1 MAYKFQKGTANLS
14 GSIKLDSGY
23 DLLAAGSND
32 LGTSAANF
40 AVGYVSVLSASTVV
54 SGAFFEGNASRMT
67 GIAATDVTTTGTSTN
82 SDFYPLFVDTAA
94 GESGET
100 VRVHS
105 TVAINPGTGK
115 LSATSVSASTGT
127 GSFGGGISAGN
138 AGFTVGYTGAV
149 TSTAAITAGT
159 SFIIGSA
166 DLNEAD
172 MEKLDGITNGTAAA
186 SKAVVLDASKDVAGL
201 NDVSAAG
208 LTLSDLD
215 EGGILFAG
223 SSGALN
229 TSVDNLQWAED
240 REDNDG
246 YLSLFVSS
254 SASGSGQLG
263 DGMFMLTD
271 AEDDDICY
279 INYEGAEFA
288 VNLEVD
294 GTVSGSGVLSVGA
307 GATLAGALNLQAGGI
322 TNAGSIAGATTID
335 ASGDLTVGSITMSEF
350 TVDSSGNTDLD
361 GTLNAEGA
369 ATFQS
374 TISGSGALSVGAGA
388 TLAGALNMQ
397 SGGITNAGS
406 IAGATTIVASS
417 TISGSGALS
426 VGAGATLA
434 GALNMQNGGITN
446 VGDLYGTLS
455 VQGVTGSGLILDA
468 SMCASAASYLSL
480 KDNLAEAFYVAQG
493 GDTYLTFITT
503 NDDESVKSSMDFI
516 IGDNVNS
523 GKFLILNGGIDFS
536 GQKTLTASVNLDEDG
551 ESGIYHYQSHYIV
564 SGSSAVVVDLPSL
577 DNGYSMWF
585 KRHPSMTN
593 NVTIRPSGST
603 NLIDGI
609 NDPVVLETAG
619 ASMQLVGSGSL
630 NWYIY

>member
-172 MEKLDGITNGTAAA
+172 MEQIDGITAGTASASKAVVLDAGKDCVGFGTLAAGVLAAQGSITAGTSFIIGSADLNEADMEKLDGITNGTATA
-186 SKAVVLDASKDVAGL
+186 SKAVVLDASKDIAGL

-208 LTLSDLD
+208 LTLSDLTD
-215 EGGILFAG
+215 NRLPLVGA
-223 SSGALN
+223 SGLLQDNAAL
-229 TSVDNLQWAED
+229 LY
-240 REDNDG
+240 NDTRASLNG
-246 YLSLFVSS
+246 YLALYVSS
-254 SASGSGQLG
+254 SASGSAYLC
-263 DGMFMLTD
+263 DGLLSIND
-271 AEDDDICY
+271 ESDDEICTIY
-279 INYEGAEFA
+279 AGSADFA
-288 VNLEVD
+288 VDLSVD
-294 GTVSGSGVLSVGA
+294 GTVSGSGALSVGA

-322 TNAGSIAGATTID
+322 TNAGSIAGATTI
-335 ASGDLTVGSITMSEF
+335 
-350 TVDSSGNTDLD
+350 
-361 GTLNAEGA
+361 
-369 ATFQS
+369 
-374 TISGSGALSVGAGA
+374 SGSGALSVGAGA
-388 TLAGALNMQ
+388 TLAGAL
-397 SGGITNAGS
+397 SLNAG
-406 IAGATTIVASS
+406 V
-417 TISGSGALS
+417 
-426 VGAGATLA
+426 
-434 GALNMQNGGITN
+434 
-446 VGDLYGTLS
+446 
-455 VQGVTGSGLILDA
+455 
-468 SMCASAASYLSL
+468 
-480 KDNLAEAFYVAQG
+480 
-493 GDTYLTFITT
+493 
-503 NDDESVKSSMDFI
+503 DF
-516 IGDNVNS
+516 G
-523 GKFLILNGGIDFS
+523 
-536 GQKTLTASVNLDEDG
+536 GQKTLTASVNLDVAG
-551 ESGIYHYQSHYIV
+551 GSGIYHVHSHYIV

-577 DNGYSMWF
+577 ENGDSMWF

>member
-322 TNAGSIAGATTID
+322 TNAGSIAGATTI
-335 ASGDLTVGSITMSEF
+335 
-350 TVDSSGNTDLD
+350 
-361 GTLNAEGA
+361 
-369 ATFQS
+369 
-374 TISGSGALSVGAGA
+374 SGSGALSVGAGA
-388 TLAGALNMQ
+388 TLAGAL
-397 SGGITNAGS
+397 SLNAG
-406 IAGATTIVASS
+406 V
-417 TISGSGALS
+417 
-426 VGAGATLA
+426 
-434 GALNMQNGGITN
+434 
-446 VGDLYGTLS
+446 
-455 VQGVTGSGLILDA
+455 
-468 SMCASAASYLSL
+468 
-480 KDNLAEAFYVAQG
+480 
-493 GDTYLTFITT
+493 
-503 NDDESVKSSMDFI
+503 DF
-516 IGDNVNS
+516 G
-523 GKFLILNGGIDFS
+523 
-536 GQKTLTASVNLDEDG
+536 GQKTLTASVNLDVAG
-551 ESGIYHYQSHYIV
+551 GSGIYHVHSHYIV

-577 DNGYSMWF
+577 ENGDSMWF

-593 NVTIRPSGST
+593 DVTIRPSGST

>member
-23 DLLAAGSND
+23 DLLGAGSND

-40 AVGYVSVLSASTVV
+40 AVGYISVLSASTVV
-54 SGAFFEGNASRMT
+54 SGAFFEGDASRLT
-67 GIAATDVTTTGTSTN
+67 NVAATDITTTGTSA
-82 SDFYPLFVDTAA
+82 DADYYPLFVDTAA

-100 VRVHS
+100 IRVHS
-105 TVAINPGTGK
+105 TVAINPSKGK
-115 LSATSVSASTGT
+115 ISATMVSASTGT

-138 AGFTVGYTGAV
+138 EGFTVGYTGAV
-149 TSTAAITAGT
+149 TAASLNNSAG
-159 SFIIGSA
+159 
-166 DLNEAD
+166 
-172 MEKLDGITNGTAAA
+172 GITN
-186 SKAVVLDASKDVAGL
+186 AG
-201 NDVSAAG
+201 AIAG
-208 LTLSDLD
+208 ATTIS
-215 EGGILFAG
+215 G
-223 SSGALN
+223 SGAL
-229 TSVDNLQWAED
+229 SVGAGATLAGALNLQAGGIT
-240 REDNDG
+240 NAG
-246 YLSLFVSS
+246 SI
-254 SASGSGQLG
+254 AAATTISGSG
-263 DGMFMLTD
+263 
-271 AEDDDICY
+271 A
-279 INYEGAEFA
+279 
-288 VNLEVD
+288 
-294 GTVSGSGVLSVGA
+294 LSVGA

>member
-322 TNAGSIAGATTID
+322 TNAGSIAGATTI
-335 ASGDLTVGSITMSEF
+335 SGSGALSVGAGATLAGALNLQAGGITNAGSI
-350 TVDSSGNTDLD
+350 
-361 GTLNAEGA
+361 AGA
-369 ATFQS
+369 T

-388 TLAGALNMQ
+388 TLAGAL
-397 SGGITNAGS
+397 SLNAG
-406 IAGATTIVASS
+406 V
-417 TISGSGALS
+417 
-426 VGAGATLA
+426 
-434 GALNMQNGGITN
+434 
-446 VGDLYGTLS
+446 
-455 VQGVTGSGLILDA
+455 
-468 SMCASAASYLSL
+468 
-480 KDNLAEAFYVAQG
+480 
-493 GDTYLTFITT
+493 
-503 NDDESVKSSMDFI
+503 DF
-516 IGDNVNS
+516 G
-523 GKFLILNGGIDFS
+523 
-536 GQKTLTASVNLDEDG
+536 GQKTLTASVNLDVAG
-551 ESGIYHYQSHYIV
+551 GSGIYHVHSHYIV

-577 DNGYSMWF
+577 ENGDSMWF

-593 NVTIRPSGST
+593 DVTIRPSGST

>member
-23 DLLAAGSND
+23 DLLGAGSND

-40 AVGYVSVLSASTVV
+40 AVGYISVLSASTVV
-54 SGAFFEGNASRMT
+54 SGAFFEGDASRLT
-67 GIAATDVTTTGTSTN
+67 NVAATDITTTGTSA
-82 SDFYPLFVDTAA
+82 DADYYPLFVDTAA

-100 VRVHS
+100 IRVHS
-105 TVAINPGTGK
+105 TVAINPSKGK
-115 LSATSVSASTGT
+115 ISATMVSASTGT
-127 GSFGGGISAGN
+127 GSFGGGIEAANELFLVDYTGSVDCRALELN
-138 AGFTVGYTGAV
+138 AG
-149 TSTAAITAGT
+149 
-159 SFIIGSA
+159 
-166 DLNEAD
+166 
-172 MEKLDGITNGTAAA
+172 GITN
-186 SKAVVLDASKDVAGL
+186 
-201 NDVSAAG
+201 
-208 LTLSDLD
+208 
-215 EGGILFAG
+215 AG
-223 SSGALN
+223 SIAGA
-229 TSVDNLQWAED
+229 TTI
-240 REDNDG
+240 
-246 YLSLFVSS
+246 
-254 SASGSGQLG
+254 SGSG
-263 DGMFMLTD
+263 
-271 AEDDDICY
+271 A
-279 INYEGAEFA
+279 
-288 VNLEVD
+288 
-294 GTVSGSGVLSVGA
+294 LSVGA

-480 KDNLAEAFYVAQG
+480 KENLTEAFYVAQG
-493 GDTYLTFITT
+493 EDTYLTFITT

-523 GKFLILNGGIDFS
+523 GKFLSLNGGIDFS